1 MGKRKPTST
10 NSLNREKLIDFCGMV
25 YAIDI
30 LGGRWKLLIL
40 YKLEGR
46 TLRFGE
52 LKKHLPNITDRMLT
66 LHLQELEKNGL
77 VGRTVHAEVPPRV
90 EYHLSPS
97 ARQLAPIWKQ
107 LEGWGQTHREVMEK
121 RAEYLIETA
130 GVQPIEK

>member
-1 MGKRKPTST
+1 MGKRKENST
-10 NSLNREKLIDFCGMV
+10 NTLNRSTLANFCGMV
-25 YAIDI
+25 YAVDK

-77 VGRTVHAEVPPRV
+77 VIRTVYAEVPPRV
-90 EYHLSPS
+90 EYHLSEI
-97 ARQLAPIWKQ
+97 AQQLAPVWKQ
-107 LEGWGQTHREVMEK
+107 LEQWGHAHRSIMEK
-121 RAEYLIETA
+121 ETKLDVSA
-130 GVQPIEK
+130 M